1 MSPRRLSGL
10 QKQVLSFYRDVIRAA
25 RAKNPE
31 LKEQIEQYAR
41 LEMEKHR
48 DIERKN
54 VMLVEH
60 YLRKGRKQ
68 LKLLQE
74 GTIQVRREGNPSLS
88 LSLSLSFSFLL
99 LVVVVVVGCCSI
111 VLKSFLFRVSGN
123 RNFCGTKLE
132 QSLEV
137 SRVDHHGVF
146 SLVDIEGYSCTGEHS
161 NLLCCGA
168 T

>member
-31 LKEQIEQYAR
+31 LKEQIVQYAR

-74 GTIQVRREGNPSLS
+74 GTIQVRREGNSSLPLSLPPSLS
-88 LSLSLSFSFLL
+88 LSLSFLL

-111 VLKSFLFRVSGN
+111 VLKSFFFSCFRESELLWNDTRTEFG
-123 RNFCGTKLE
+123 
-132 QSLEV
+132 SL
-137 SRVDHHGVF
+137 
-146 SLVDIEGYSCTGEHS
+146 
-161 NLLCCGA
+161 
-168 T
+168 

>member
-88 LSLSLSFSFLL
+88 LSLVLVFAFGCCCCCWLLFNRSKKLSFSCFRESELL
-99 LVVVVVVGCCSI
+99 WNETRTEFG
-111 VLKSFLFRVSGN
+111 SF
-123 RNFCGTKLE
+123 
-132 QSLEV
+132 
-137 SRVDHHGVF
+137 
-146 SLVDIEGYSCTGEHS
+146 
-161 NLLCCGA
+161 
-168 T
+168 